1 MGSTKEINIK
11 NRTYY
16 FYNDI
21 IDLKTFD
28 SNNLKVDKK
37 TYKDLDIF
45 NIGYVTI
52 KKIGCSYDV
61 NSVNSLYLR
70 INDAS
75 GYMKEINKDKSLIF
89 DDTDKKKELLE
100 IYDDVFSGIMS
111 KIKKIDD
118 DWLENSKGYKKTKFN
133 SDDYLPLNKQLKFH
147 TMAVTIRCIF
157 SEDNKLYPQ
166 VFLDEALYS
175 L

>member
-1 MGSTKEINIK
+1 MGSIKEINIK

-16 FYNDI
+16 FSNDV

-28 SNNLKVDKK
+28 SKNLKLDKK
-37 TYKDLDIF
+37 TYKDLYIF

-52 KKIGCSYDV
+52 KKIGYGYDV
-61 NSVNSLYLR
+61 NSVNPLYLR
-70 INDAS
+70 I
-75 GYMKEINKDKSLIF
+75 KEINKDKYLIF
-89 DDTDKKKELLE
+89 DDTDKNKELLE

-118 DWLENSKGYKKTKFN
+118 DWLEYTKGYKKIKFN
-133 SDDYLPLNKQLKFH
+133 SDDNLPLNKTLKFYDI
-147 TMAVTIRCIF
+147 TITIRCVISKDSKF
-157 SEDNKLYPQ
+157 YPQ
-166 VFLDEALYS
+166 VFLDKALFS